1 MPGQYDKR
9 RLKLDLMVAC
19 SLFAAGI
26 VVSGMSLAQ
35 IRAETRMQTAQATQ
49 PLQGTPSDD
58 QNKPAE
64 AKPGGDRPTT
74 PAPEPARP
82 DPQTQG
88 AAGAAKP
95 ALPPAPAEKIAR
107 RSRGSRQLVDTVIVR
122 EGGRPSIPEAA
133 RGLRRGRGVLDA
145 PPATYAKASARLDLN
160 LGEALA

>member
-1 MPGQYDKR
+1 VARSRRVSAAAGGEPQSGNFVDPQTKAVIDMPGQYDKR

-19 SLFAAGI
+19 SLFAAGV

-49 PLQGTPSDD
+49 PLQRTPSDD

-88 AAGAAKP
+88 AAAAAKP
-95 ALPPAPAEKIAR
+95 ALPPAPAEKIAPP
-107 RSRGSRQLVDTVIVR
+107 IR
-122 EGGRPSIPEAA
+122 E
-133 RGLRRGRGVLDA
+133 
-145 PPATYAKASARLDLN
+145 K
-160 LGEALA
+160 